1 MKYYAI
7 KFNIQTSDE
16 LMQIAKDLLTDCS
29 AEAGC
34 ESFEETD
41 NGIIAYAQQEVWDK
55 EEMDLQIESFPL
67 DDTKITYTIEE
78 AEDKDWNQ
86 CWEDE
91 GFDPITVDNK
101 IVIYDAKHTTLDEL
115 CSFTDKA
122 PIAIAIDAKLAF
134 GTGTHQTTR
143 MIVSTLLHSDI
154 EGKRVLDCGCGTG
167 ILGITA
173 SKLGAQEVV
182 GYDIDEWS
190 VENTRHNA
198 EINKVENMDVLHG
211 DSTVLNHI
219 SGVFDIVLA
228 NINRNI
234 LLQDMH
240 QFRDVMAGNSKL
252 ILSGF
257 YEEDVPLLLEKAK
270 ELGLEEYGRKTDTN
284 WCCLAL
290 TTTHYHTCREPTTRY
305 PDYR

>member
-7 KFNIQTSDE
+7 KFNIQTSDDM
-16 LMQIAKDLLTDCS
+16 LQVARDLLADS
-29 AEAGC
+29 AAEAGC
-34 ESFEETD
+34 ESFEDTD
-41 NGIIAYAQQEVWDK
+41 NGLTAYAQQEIWNQ
-55 EEMDLQIESFPL
+55 EEMDSQIENFPL
-67 DDTKITYTIEE
+67 LDTKITYTVED

-86 CWEDE
+86 CWEEE
-91 GFDPITVDNK
+91 GFEPIIVDDK
-101 IVIYDAKHTTLDEL
+101 IIIYDAKHTTLDEL
-115 CSFTDKA
+115 SALNTNA
-122 PIAIAIDAKLAF
+122 ETTIAIDAQLAF

-173 SKLGAQEVV
+173 SKLGAKEVV
-182 GYDIDEWS
+182 GYDIDDWS
-190 VENTRHNA
+190 VNNTRHNA
-198 EINKVENMDVLHG
+198 EINKVENMEVLHG

-219 SGVFDIVLA
+219 SGMFDIVMA

-240 QFRDVMAGNSKL
+240 QFRDVMSGNSTL

-270 ELGLEEYGRKTDTN
+270 ELGLEEYGRKTDDN

-290 TTTHYHTCREPTTRY
+290 TTTHYHTCR
-305 PDYR
+305 

>member
-7 KFNIQTSDE
+7 KFNIQTSDDM
-16 LMQIAKDLLTDCS
+16 LQVARDLLADS
-29 AEAGC
+29 AAEAGC
-34 ESFEETD
+34 ESFEDTD
-41 NGIIAYAQQEVWDK
+41 NGLTAYVQQEIWNQ
-55 EEMDLQIESFPL
+55 EEMDSQIENFPL
-67 DDTKITYTIEE
+67 LDTKITYTVED

-91 GFDPITVDNK
+91 GFAPIIVDDK

-115 CSFTDKA
+115 SALNTNA
-122 PIAIAIDAKLAF
+122 ETTIAIDAQLAF

-167 ILGITA
+167 ILGIAA

-182 GYDIDEWS
+182 GYDIDDWS
-190 VENTRHNA
+190 VNNTRHNA
-198 EINKVENMDVLHG
+198 EINKVENMEVLHG

-219 SGVFDIVLA
+219 SGMFDIVMA

-240 QFRDVMAGNSKL
+240 QFRDVMSGNSTL

-270 ELGLEEYGRKTDTN
+270 ELGLEEYGRKTDDN

-290 TTTHYHTCREPTTRY
+290 TTTHYHTCR
-305 PDYR
+305 

>member
-7 KFNIQTSDE
+7 KFNIQTSDDM
-16 LMQIAKDLLTDCS
+16 LQVARDLLADS
-29 AEAGC
+29 AAEAGC
-34 ESFEETD
+34 ESFEDTD
-41 NGIIAYAQQEVWDK
+41 NGLTAYAQQEIWNQ
-55 EEMDLQIESFPL
+55 EEMDSQIENFPL
-67 DDTKITYTIEE
+67 LDTKITYTVED

-91 GFDPITVDNK
+91 GFAPIIVDDK

-115 CSFTDKA
+115 SALNTNA
-122 PIAIAIDAKLAF
+122 ETTIAIDAQLAF

-173 SKLGAQEVV
+173 SKLGAKEVV
-182 GYDIDEWS
+182 GYDIDDWS
-190 VENTRHNA
+190 VNNTRHNA
-198 EINKVENMDVLHG
+198 EINKVENMEVLHG

-219 SGVFDIVLA
+219 SGMFDIVMA

-240 QFRDVMAGNSKL
+240 QFRDVMSGNSTL

-257 YEEDVPLLLEKAK
+257 YEED
-270 ELGLEEYGRKTDTN
+270 
-284 WCCLAL
+284 
-290 TTTHYHTCREPTTRY
+290 
-305 PDYR
+305 

>member
-55 EEMDLQIESFPL
+55 EEMDSQIESFPL

-115 CSFTDKA
+115 CTFTDKA

-290 TTTHYHTCREPTTRY
+290 TTTHYHTCR
-305 PDYR
+305 

>member
-219 SGVFDIVLA
+219 SGVFDIILA

-290 TTTHYHTCREPTTRY
+290 TTTHYHTCR
-305 PDYR
+305 

>member
-7 KFNIQTSDE
+7 KFNIQTSNE

-55 EEMDLQIESFPL
+55 EEMDSQIESFPL

-143 MIVSTLLHSDI
+143 MIVSTLIHSDI

-290 TTTHYHTCREPTTRY
+290 TTTHYHTCR
-305 PDYR
+305 

>member
-7 KFNIQTSDE
+7 KFNIQTSNE

-55 EEMDLQIESFPL
+55 EEMDSQIESFPL

-290 TTTHYHTCREPTTRY
+290 TTTHYHTCR
-305 PDYR
+305 

>member
-7 KFNIQTSDE
+7 KFNIQTSDDM
-16 LMQIAKDLLTDCS
+16 LQVARDLLADS
-29 AEAGC
+29 AAEAGC
-34 ESFEETD
+34 ESFEDTD
-41 NGIIAYAQQEVWDK
+41 NGLTAYAQQEIWNQ
-55 EEMDLQIESFPL
+55 EEMDSQIENFPL
-67 DDTKITYTIEE
+67 LDTKITYTIED

-91 GFDPITVDNK
+91 GFAPIIVDDK

-115 CSFTDKA
+115 SALNTNA
-122 PIAIAIDAKLAF
+122 ETTIAIDAQLAF

-167 ILGITA
+167 ILGIAA

-182 GYDIDEWS
+182 GYDIDDWS
-190 VENTRHNA
+190 VNNTRHNA
-198 EINKVENMDVLHG
+198 EINKVENMEVLHG

-219 SGVFDIVLA
+219 SGMFDIVMA

-240 QFRDVMAGNSKL
+240 QFRDVMSGNSTL

-257 YEEDVPLLLEKAK
+257 YEEDVPILLEKAK
-270 ELGLEEYGRKTDTN
+270 ELGLEEYGRKTDDN

-290 TTTHYHTCREPTTRY
+290 TTTHYHTCR
-305 PDYR
+305 

>member
-16 LMQIAKDLLTDCS
+16 LMQIAKDLLIDCS

-55 EEMDLQIESFPL
+55 EEMDSQIESFPL

-290 TTTHYHTCREPTTRY
+290 TTTHYHTCR
-305 PDYR
+305 

>member
-7 KFNIQTSDE
+7 KFNIQTSDDM
-16 LMQIAKDLLTDCS
+16 LQVARDLLADS
-29 AEAGC
+29 AAEAGC
-34 ESFEETD
+34 ESFEDTD
-41 NGIIAYAQQEVWDK
+41 NGLTAYAQQEIWNQ
-55 EEMDLQIESFPL
+55 EEMDSQIENFPL
-67 DDTKITYTIEE
+67 LDTKITYTVEN

-91 GFDPITVDNK
+91 GFAPIIVDDK

-115 CSFTDKA
+115 SALNTNA
-122 PIAIAIDAKLAF
+122 ETTIAIDAQLAF

-182 GYDIDEWS
+182 GYDIDDWS
-190 VENTRHNA
+190 VNNTRHNA
-198 EINKVENMDVLHG
+198 EINKVENMEVLHG

-219 SGVFDIVLA
+219 SGMFDIVMA

-240 QFRDVMAGNSKL
+240 QFRDVMSGNSTL

-270 ELGLEEYGRKTDTN
+270 ELGLEEYGRKTDDN

-290 TTTHYHTCREPTTRY
+290 TTTHYHTCR
-305 PDYR
+305 

>member
-55 EEMDLQIESFPL
+55 EEMDSQIESFPL

-240 QFRDVMAGNSKL
+240 QFRDVMAGDSKL

-290 TTTHYHTCREPTTRY
+290 TTTHYHTCR
-305 PDYR
+305 

>member
-7 KFNIQTSDE
+7 KFNIQTSDDM
-16 LMQIAKDLLTDCS
+16 LQVARDLLADS
-29 AEAGC
+29 AAEAGC
-34 ESFEETD
+34 ESFEDTD
-41 NGIIAYAQQEVWDK
+41 NGLTAYAQQEIWNQ
-55 EEMDLQIESFPL
+55 EEMDSQIENFPL
-67 DDTKITYTIEE
+67 LDTKITYTVEN

-91 GFDPITVDNK
+91 GFAPIIVDDK

-115 CSFTDKA
+115 SALSTNA
-122 PIAIAIDAKLAF
+122 ETTIAIDAQLAF

-167 ILGITA
+167 ILGIAA

-182 GYDIDEWS
+182 GYDIDDWS
-190 VENTRHNA
+190 VNNTRHNA
-198 EINKVENMDVLHG
+198 EINKVENMEVLHG

-219 SGVFDIVLA
+219 SGMFDIVMA

-240 QFRDVMAGNSKL
+240 QFRDVMSGNSTR

-270 ELGLEEYGRKTDTN
+270 ELGLEEYGRKTDDN

-290 TTTHYHTCREPTTRY
+290 TTTHYHTCR
-305 PDYR
+305 

>member
-55 EEMDLQIESFPL
+55 EEMDSQIESFPL

-270 ELGLEEYGRKTDTN
+270 QLGLEEYGRKTDTN

-290 TTTHYHTCREPTTRY
+290 TTTHYHTCR
-305 PDYR
+305 

>member
-7 KFNIQTSDE
+7 KFNIQTSDDM
-16 LMQIAKDLLTDCS
+16 LQVARDLLADS
-29 AEAGC
+29 AAEAGC
-34 ESFEETD
+34 ESFEDTD
-41 NGIIAYAQQEVWDK
+41 NGLTAYAQQEIWNQ
-55 EEMDLQIESFPL
+55 EEMDSQIENFPL
-67 DDTKITYTIEE
+67 LDTKITYTIED

-91 GFDPITVDNK
+91 GFAPIIVDDK

-115 CSFTDKA
+115 SALNTNA
-122 PIAIAIDAKLAF
+122 ETTIAIDAQLAF

-167 ILGITA
+167 ILGIAA

-182 GYDIDEWS
+182 GYDIDDWS
-190 VENTRHNA
+190 VNNTRHNA
-198 EINKVENMDVLHG
+198 EINKVENMEVLHG

-219 SGVFDIVLA
+219 SGMFDIVMA

-240 QFRDVMAGNSKL
+240 QFRDVMSGNSTL

-257 YEEDVPLLLEKAK
+257 YEEDIPLLLEKAK
-270 ELGLEEYGRKTDTN
+270 ELGLEEYGRKTDDN

-290 TTTHYHTCREPTTRY
+290 TTTHYHTCR
-305 PDYR
+305 

>member
-55 EEMDLQIESFPL
+55 EEMDSQIESFPL

-257 YEEDVPLLLEKAK
+257 APFDCGWYGLDLL
-270 ELGLEEYGRKTDTN
+270 
-284 WCCLAL
+284 
-290 TTTHYHTCREPTTRY
+290 
-305 PDYR
+305 

>member
-7 KFNIQTSDE
+7 KFNIQTSDDM
-16 LMQIAKDLLTDCS
+16 LQVARDLLADS
-29 AEAGC
+29 AAEAGC
-34 ESFEETD
+34 ESFEDTD
-41 NGIIAYAQQEVWDK
+41 NGLTAYAQQEIWNQ
-55 EEMDLQIESFPL
+55 EEMDSQIENFPL
-67 DDTKITYTIEE
+67 LDTKITYTVED

-91 GFDPITVDNK
+91 GFAPIIVDDK

-115 CSFTDKA
+115 SALNTNA
-122 PIAIAIDAKLAF
+122 ETTIAIDAQLAF

-173 SKLGAQEVV
+173 SKLGAKEVV
-182 GYDIDEWS
+182 GYDIDDWS
-190 VENTRHNA
+190 VNNTRHNA
-198 EINKVENMDVLHG
+198 EINKVENMEVLHG

-219 SGVFDIVLA
+219 SGMFDIVMA

-240 QFRDVMAGNSKL
+240 QFRDVMSGNSTL

-270 ELGLEEYGRKTDTN
+270 ELGLEEYGRKTDDN

-290 TTTHYHTCREPTTRY
+290 TTTHYHTCR
-305 PDYR
+305 

>member
-7 KFNIQTSDE
+7 KFNIQTSDDM
-16 LMQIAKDLLTDCS
+16 LQVARDLLADS
-29 AEAGC
+29 AAEAGC
-34 ESFEETD
+34 ESFEDTD
-41 NGIIAYAQQEVWDK
+41 NGLTAYAQQEIWNQ
-55 EEMDLQIESFPL
+55 EEMDSLIENFPL
-67 DDTKITYTIEE
+67 LDTKITYTVED

-91 GFDPITVDNK
+91 GFAPIIVDDK

-115 CSFTDKA
+115 SALNTNA
-122 PIAIAIDAKLAF
+122 ETTIAIDAQLAF

-182 GYDIDEWS
+182 GYDIDDWS
-190 VENTRHNA
+190 VNNTRHNA
-198 EINKVENMDVLHG
+198 EINKVENMEVLHG

-219 SGVFDIVLA
+219 SGMFDIVMA

-240 QFRDVMAGNSKL
+240 QFRDVMSGNSTL

-270 ELGLEEYGRKTDTN
+270 ELGLEEYGRKTDDN

-290 TTTHYHTCREPTTRY
+290 TTTHYHTCR
-305 PDYR
+305 

>member
-7 KFNIQTSDE
+7 KFNIQTFDE

-55 EEMDLQIESFPL
+55 EEMDSQIESFPL

-122 PIAIAIDAKLAF
+122 PLAIAIDAKLAF

-270 ELGLEEYGRKTDTN
+270 ELGLEEYGRKTDKN

-290 TTTHYHTCREPTTRY
+290 TTTHYHTCR
-305 PDYR
+305 

>member
-7 KFNIQTSDE
+7 KFNIQTSDDM
-16 LMQIAKDLLTDCS
+16 LQVARDLLADS
-29 AEAGC
+29 AAEAGC
-34 ESFEETD
+34 ESFEDTD
-41 NGIIAYAQQEVWDK
+41 NGLTAYAQQEIWNQ
-55 EEMDLQIESFPL
+55 EEMDSQIENFPL
-67 DDTKITYTIEE
+67 LDTKITYTVED

-91 GFDPITVDNK
+91 GFAPIIVDNK
-101 IVIYDAKHTTLDEL
+101 IIIYDAKHTTLDEL
-115 CSFTDKA
+115 SALNTNA
-122 PIAIAIDAKLAF
+122 ETTIAIDAQLAF

-182 GYDIDEWS
+182 GYDIDDWS
-190 VENTRHNA
+190 VNNTRHNA
-198 EINKVENMDVLHG
+198 EINKVENMEVLHG

-219 SGVFDIVLA
+219 SGMFDIVMA

-240 QFRDVMAGNSKL
+240 QFRDVMSGNSTL

-270 ELGLEEYGRKTDTN
+270 ELGLEEYGRKTDDN

-290 TTTHYHTCREPTTRY
+290 TTTHYHTCR
-305 PDYR
+305 

>member
-7 KFNIQTSDE
+7 KFNIQTSDDM
-16 LMQIAKDLLTDCS
+16 LQVARDLLADS
-29 AEAGC
+29 AAEAGC
-34 ESFEETD
+34 ESFEDTD
-41 NGIIAYAQQEVWDK
+41 NGLTAYVQQEIWNQ
-55 EEMDLQIESFPL
+55 EEMDSQIENFPL
-67 DDTKITYTIEE
+67 LDTKITYTVED

-91 GFDPITVDNK
+91 GFAPIIVDDK

-115 CSFTDKA
+115 SALNTNA
-122 PIAIAIDAKLAF
+122 ETTIAIDAQLAF

-167 ILGITA
+167 ILGIAA

-182 GYDIDEWS
+182 GYDIDDWS
-190 VENTRHNA
+190 VNNTRHNA
-198 EINKVENMDVLHG
+198 EINKVENMEVLHG

-219 SGVFDIVLA
+219 SGMFDIVMA

-240 QFRDVMAGNSKL
+240 QFRDVMSGNSTL

-257 YEEDVPLLLEKAK
+257 YEEDVPILLEKAK
-270 ELGLEEYGRKTDTN
+270 ELGLEEYGRKTDDN

-290 TTTHYHTCREPTTRY
+290 TTTHYHTCR
-305 PDYR
+305 

>member
-7 KFNIQTSDE
+7 KFNIQTSDDM
-16 LMQIAKDLLTDCS
+16 LQVARDLLADS
-29 AEAGC
+29 AAEAGC
-34 ESFEETD
+34 ESFEDTD
-41 NGIIAYAQQEVWDK
+41 NGLTAYAQQEIWNQ
-55 EEMDLQIESFPL
+55 EEMDSQIENFPL
-67 DDTKITYTIEE
+67 LDTKITYTVED

-91 GFDPITVDNK
+91 GFAPIIVDDK

-115 CSFTDKA
+115 SALNTNA
-122 PIAIAIDAKLAF
+122 ETTIAIDAQLAF

-167 ILGITA
+167 ILGIAA

-182 GYDIDEWS
+182 GYDIDDWS
-190 VENTRHNA
+190 VNNTRHNA
-198 EINKVENMDVLHG
+198 EINKVENMEVLHG

-219 SGVFDIVLA
+219 SGMFDIVMA

-240 QFRDVMAGNSKL
+240 QFRDVMSGNSTL

-270 ELGLEEYGRKTDTN
+270 ELGLEEYGRKTDDS

-290 TTTHYHTCREPTTRY
+290 TTTHYHTCR
-305 PDYR
+305 

>member
-55 EEMDLQIESFPL
+55 EEMDSQIESFPL

-198 EINKVENMDVLHG
+198 EINKVKNMDVLHG

-290 TTTHYHTCREPTTRY
+290 TTTHYHT
-305 PDYR
+305 YR

>member
-55 EEMDLQIESFPL
+55 EEMDSQIESFPL

-270 ELGLEEYGRKTDTN
+270 ELGLEEYGRKTDKN

-290 TTTHYHTCREPTTRY
+290 TTTHYHTCR
-305 PDYR
+305 

>member
-7 KFNIQTSDE
+7 KFNIQTSDDM
-16 LMQIAKDLLTDCS
+16 LQVARDLLADS
-29 AEAGC
+29 AAEAGC
-34 ESFEETD
+34 ESFEDTD
-41 NGIIAYAQQEVWDK
+41 NGLTAYAQQEIWNQ
-55 EEMDLQIESFPL
+55 EEMDSQIENFPL
-67 DDTKITYTIEE
+67 LDTKITYTVED

-91 GFDPITVDNK
+91 GFAPIIVDDK

-115 CSFTDKA
+115 SALNTNA
-122 PIAIAIDAKLAF
+122 ETTIAIDAQLAF

-167 ILGITA
+167 ILGIAA
-173 SKLGAQEVV
+173 SKLGAKEVV
-182 GYDIDEWS
+182 GYDIDDWS
-190 VENTRHNA
+190 VNNTRHNA
-198 EINKVENMDVLHG
+198 EINKVENMEVLHG

-219 SGVFDIVLA
+219 SGMFDIVMA

-240 QFRDVMAGNSKL
+240 QFRDVMSGNSTL

-257 YEEDVPLLLEKAK
+257 YEEDVPILLEKAK
-270 ELGLEEYGRKTDTN
+270 ELGLEEYGRKTDDN

-290 TTTHYHTCREPTTRY
+290 TTTHYHTCR
-305 PDYR
+305 

>member
-55 EEMDLQIESFPL
+55 EEMDSQIESFPL
-67 DDTKITYTIEE
+67 DNTKITYTIEE

-101 IVIYDAKHTTLDEL
+101 IVIYDAKHTTLDAL

-290 TTTHYHTCREPTTRY
+290 TTTHYHTCR
-305 PDYR
+305 

>member
-7 KFNIQTSDE
+7 KFNIQTSDDM
-16 LMQIAKDLLTDCS
+16 LQVARDLLADCA

-34 ESFEETD
+34 ESFEDTD
-41 NGIIAYAQQEVWDK
+41 NGLTAYAQQEIWNQ
-55 EEMDLQIESFPL
+55 EEMDSQIENFPL
-67 DDTKITYTIEE
+67 LDTKITYTVED

-91 GFDPITVDNK
+91 GFAPIIVDDK

-115 CSFTDKA
+115 SALNTNA
-122 PIAIAIDAKLAF
+122 ETTIAIDAQLAF

-182 GYDIDEWS
+182 GYDIDDWS
-190 VENTRHNA
+190 VNNTRHNA
-198 EINKVENMDVLHG
+198 EINKVENMEVLHG

-219 SGVFDIVLA
+219 SGMFDIVMA

-240 QFRDVMAGNSKL
+240 QFRDVMSGNSTL

-270 ELGLEEYGRKTDTN
+270 ELGLEEYGRKTDDN

-290 TTTHYHTCREPTTRY
+290 TTTHYHTCR
-305 PDYR
+305 

>member
-7 KFNIQTSDE
+7 KFNIQTSNE

-55 EEMDLQIESFPL
+55 EEMDSQIESFPL

-257 YEEDVPLLLEKAK
+257 YEEDVPLLLGKAK

-290 TTTHYHTCREPTTRY
+290 TTTHYHTCR
-305 PDYR
+305 

>member
-55 EEMDLQIESFPL
+55 EEMDSQIESFPL
-67 DDTKITYTIEE
+67 DNTKITYTIEE

-284 WCCLAL
+284 WYCLAL
-290 TTTHYHTCREPTTRY
+290 TTTHYHTCR
-305 PDYR
+305 

>member
-7 KFNIQTSDE
+7 KFNIQTSDDM
-16 LMQIAKDLLTDCS
+16 LQVARDLLADS
-29 AEAGC
+29 AAEAGC
-34 ESFEETD
+34 ESFEDTD
-41 NGIIAYAQQEVWDK
+41 NGLTAYAQQEIWNQ
-55 EEMDLQIESFPL
+55 EEMDSQIENFPL
-67 DDTKITYTIEE
+67 LDTKITYTVED

-91 GFDPITVDNK
+91 GFAPIIVDDK

-115 CSFTDKA
+115 SALSTNA
-122 PIAIAIDAKLAF
+122 ETTIAIDAQLAF

-167 ILGITA
+167 ILGIAA

-182 GYDIDEWS
+182 GYDIDDWS
-190 VENTRHNA
+190 VNNTRHNA
-198 EINKVENMDVLHG
+198 EINKVENMEVLHG

-219 SGVFDIVLA
+219 SGMFDIVMA

-240 QFRDVMAGNSKL
+240 QFRDVMSGNSTL

-270 ELGLEEYGRKTDTN
+270 ELGLEEYGRKTDDN
-284 WCCLAL
+284 WCCMAL
-290 TTTHYHTCREPTTRY
+290 TTTHYHTCR
-305 PDYR
+305 

>member
-7 KFNIQTSDE
+7 KFNIQTSDDM
-16 LMQIAKDLLTDCS
+16 LQVARDLLADS
-29 AEAGC
+29 AAEAGC
-34 ESFEETD
+34 ESFEDTD
-41 NGIIAYAQQEVWDK
+41 NGLTAYAQQEIWNQ
-55 EEMDLQIESFPL
+55 EEMDSQIENFPL
-67 DDTKITYTIEE
+67 LDTKITYTIED

-91 GFDPITVDNK
+91 GFAPIIVDDK

-115 CSFTDKA
+115 SALNTNA
-122 PIAIAIDAKLAF
+122 ETTIAIDAQLAF

-167 ILGITA
+167 ILGIAA

-182 GYDIDEWS
+182 GYDIDDWS
-190 VENTRHNA
+190 VNNTRHNA
-198 EINKVENMDVLHG
+198 EINKVENMEVLHG

-219 SGVFDIVLA
+219 SGMFDIVMA

-240 QFRDVMAGNSKL
+240 QFRDVMSGNSTL

-270 ELGLEEYGRKTDTN
+270 ELGLEEYGRKTDDN

-290 TTTHYHTCREPTTRY
+290 TTTHYHTCR
-305 PDYR
+305 

>member
-7 KFNIQTSDE
+7 KFNIQTSDDM
-16 LMQIAKDLLTDCS
+16 LQVARDLLADS
-29 AEAGC
+29 AAEAGC
-34 ESFEETD
+34 ESFEDTD
-41 NGIIAYAQQEVWDK
+41 NGLTAYAQQEIWNQ
-55 EEMDLQIESFPL
+55 EEMDSQIENFPL
-67 DDTKITYTIEE
+67 LDTKITYTVEN

-91 GFDPITVDNK
+91 GFAPIIVDDK

-115 CSFTDKA
+115 SALNTNA
-122 PIAIAIDAKLAF
+122 ETTIAIDAQLAF

-167 ILGITA
+167 ILGIAA

-182 GYDIDEWS
+182 GYDIDDWS
-190 VENTRHNA
+190 VNNTRHNA
-198 EINKVENMDVLHG
+198 EINKVENMEVLHG

-219 SGVFDIVLA
+219 SGMFDIVMA

-240 QFRDVMAGNSKL
+240 QFRDVMSGNSTL

-257 YEEDVPLLLEKAK
+257 YEEDVPILLEKAK
-270 ELGLEEYGRKTDTN
+270 ELGLEEYGRKTDDN

-290 TTTHYHTCREPTTRY
+290 TTTHYHTCR
-305 PDYR
+305 

>member
-7 KFNIQTSDE
+7 KFNIQTSDDM
-16 LMQIAKDLLTDCS
+16 LQVARDLLADS
-29 AEAGC
+29 AAEAGC
-34 ESFEETD
+34 ESFEDTD
-41 NGIIAYAQQEVWDK
+41 NGLTAYAQQEIWNQ
-55 EEMDLQIESFPL
+55 EEMDSQIENFPL
-67 DDTKITYTIEE
+67 LDTKITYTVED

-91 GFDPITVDNK
+91 GFAPIIVDDK

-115 CSFTDKA
+115 SALSTNA
-122 PIAIAIDAKLAF
+122 ETTIAIDAQLAF

-173 SKLGAQEVV
+173 SKLGAKEVV
-182 GYDIDEWS
+182 GYDIDDWS
-190 VENTRHNA
+190 VNNTRHNA
-198 EINKVENMDVLHG
+198 EINKVENMEVLHG

-219 SGVFDIVLA
+219 SGMFDIVMA

-240 QFRDVMAGNSKL
+240 QFRDVMSGNSTL

-270 ELGLEEYGRKTDTN
+270 ELGLEEYGRKTDDN

-290 TTTHYHTCREPTTRY
+290 TTTHYHTCR
-305 PDYR
+305 

>member
-7 KFNIQTSDE
+7 KFNIQTSNE

-55 EEMDLQIESFPL
+55 EEMDSQIESFPL

-198 EINKVENMDVLHG
+198 EINKVKNMDVLHG

-290 TTTHYHTCREPTTRY
+290 TTTHYHTCR
-305 PDYR
+305 

>member
-7 KFNIQTSDE
+7 KFNIQTSDDM
-16 LMQIAKDLLTDCS
+16 LQVARDLLADS
-29 AEAGC
+29 AAEAGC
-34 ESFEETD
+34 ESFEDTD
-41 NGIIAYAQQEVWDK
+41 NGLTAYAQQEIWNQ
-55 EEMDLQIESFPL
+55 EEMDSQIENFPL
-67 DDTKITYTIEE
+67 LDTKIIYTIED

-91 GFDPITVDNK
+91 GFAPIIVDDK

-115 CSFTDKA
+115 SALNTNA
-122 PIAIAIDAKLAF
+122 ETTIAIDAQLAF

-182 GYDIDEWS
+182 GYDIDDWS
-190 VENTRHNA
+190 VNNTRHNA
-198 EINKVENMDVLHG
+198 EINKVENMEVLHG

-219 SGVFDIVLA
+219 SGMFDIVMA

-240 QFRDVMAGNSKL
+240 QFRDVMSGNSTL

-270 ELGLEEYGRKTDTN
+270 ELGLEEYGRKTDDN

-290 TTTHYHTCREPTTRY
+290 TTTHYHTCR
-305 PDYR
+305 

>member
-7 KFNIQTSDE
+7 KFNIQTSDDM
-16 LMQIAKDLLTDCS
+16 LQVARDLLADS
-29 AEAGC
+29 AAEAGC
-34 ESFEETD
+34 ESFEDTD
-41 NGIIAYAQQEVWDK
+41 NGLTAYAQQEIWNQ
-55 EEMDLQIESFPL
+55 EEMDSQIENFPL
-67 DDTKITYTIEE
+67 LDTKITYTVED

-91 GFDPITVDNK
+91 GFAPIIVDDK

-115 CSFTDKA
+115 SALNTNA
-122 PIAIAIDAKLAF
+122 ETTIAIDAQLAF

-167 ILGITA
+167 ILGIAA

-182 GYDIDEWS
+182 GYDIDDWS
-190 VENTRHNA
+190 VNNTRHNA
-198 EINKVENMDVLHG
+198 EINKVENMEVLHG

-219 SGVFDIVLA
+219 SGMFDIVMA

-240 QFRDVMAGNSKL
+240 QFRDVMSGNSTL

-257 YEEDVPLLLEKAK
+257 YEEDIPLLLEKAK
-270 ELGLEEYGRKTDTN
+270 ELGLEEYGRKTDDN

-290 TTTHYHTCREPTTRY
+290 TTTHYHTCR
-305 PDYR
+305 

>member
-55 EEMDLQIESFPL
+55 EEMDSQIESFPL
-67 DDTKITYTIEE
+67 DDTKITQTIEE

-290 TTTHYHTCREPTTRY
+290 TTTHYHTCR
-305 PDYR
+305 

>member
-7 KFNIQTSDE
+7 KFNIQTSDDM
-16 LMQIAKDLLTDCS
+16 LQVARDLLADS
-29 AEAGC
+29 AAEAGC
-34 ESFEETD
+34 ESFEDTD
-41 NGIIAYAQQEVWDK
+41 NGLTAYAQQEIWNQ
-55 EEMDLQIESFPL
+55 EEMDSQIENFPL
-67 DDTKITYTIEE
+67 LDTKITYTVED

-86 CWEDE
+86 CWEEE
-91 GFDPITVDNK
+91 GFAPIIVDDK

-115 CSFTDKA
+115 SALNTNA
-122 PIAIAIDAKLAF
+122 ETTIAIDAQLAF

-167 ILGITA
+167 ILGIAA

-182 GYDIDEWS
+182 GYDIDDWS
-190 VENTRHNA
+190 VNNTRHNA
-198 EINKVENMDVLHG
+198 EINKVENMEVLHG

-219 SGVFDIVLA
+219 SGMFDIVMA

-240 QFRDVMAGNSKL
+240 QFRDVMSGNSTL

-270 ELGLEEYGRKTDTN
+270 ELGLEEYGRKTDDN

-290 TTTHYHTCREPTTRY
+290 TTTHYHTCR
-305 PDYR
+305 

>member
-55 EEMDLQIESFPL
+55 EEMDSQIESFPL

-143 MIVSTLLHSDI
+143 MIVSTLIHSDI

-290 TTTHYHTCREPTTRY
+290 TTTHYHTCR
-305 PDYR
+305 